1 MSSTF
6 ENVKTQLA
14 GVWSLETISF
24 FMSPSL
30 DGSPV
35 AVLEGD
41 KILGRAVFTAGG
53 YMNGTVTFDH
63 CDPAS
68 LSSAAW
74 DKLTSEEITRICRVM
89 SSYSGPWS
97 LVEEGND
104 ILLKILVE
112 IALNPCWEGS
122 PQVRRQVKIEEV
134 NGESL
139 LTLVPMDEITL
150 QPGKVAYS
158 KLVWKKIGPP

>member
-6 ENVKTQLA
+6 ENVKAQLA
-14 GVWSLETISF
+14 GVWSLKTISF
-24 FMSPSL
+24 YMSPSL
-30 DGSPV
+30 DGSPIT
-35 AVLEGD
+35 VLEGD
-41 KILGRAVFTAGG
+41 KILGRVVFTAGG
-53 YMNGTVTFDH
+53 YMSGTVTFDH

-68 LSSAAW
+68 LSSTTW
-74 DKLTSEEITRICRVM
+74 DKLTSEEIARICRVM

-97 LVEEGND
+97 LVKEGND

-134 NGESL
+134 SGENL
-139 LTLVPMDEITL
+139 LTLVPMDEITIQVSPTCFSNL
-150 QPGKVAYS
+150 LRS
-158 KLVWKKIGPP
+158 